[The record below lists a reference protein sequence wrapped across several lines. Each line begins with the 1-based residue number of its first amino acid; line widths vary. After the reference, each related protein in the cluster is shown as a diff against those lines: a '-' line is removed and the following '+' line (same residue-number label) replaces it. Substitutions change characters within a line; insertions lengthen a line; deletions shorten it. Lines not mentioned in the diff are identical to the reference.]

1 MNQSFIPFIQAVGRG
16 QKSGRFL
23 TEDEAYRAMTMLLN
37 QEVSELQKG
46 AFLMLLRVREE
57 SIEELTGFVRAC
69 RDTMNSV
76 AHSVPE
82 HLIDW
87 GCYAGKRR
95 QLPWFILAM
104 SILIENGYK
113 VLAHGAHEPES
124 QRLYLDTVLKTLGIY
139 DTVVSLSV
147 EQALQRVSSHSF
159 SFLSLQ
165 HAHPQLHELIQLRA
179 GLGLRSCANTLA
191 RLLNPC
197 GAEYSIQG
205 VHHKGVDIK
214 HQQISQALDNT
225 NTLCFR
231 GEGGEPEISP
241 CKSTELYISRG
252 KSLEQHALA
261 PLQNWEMK
269 PRKLDVNAL
278 IRNWQGEQAHPYGEN
293 SVLSTLTSVL
303 ILVERIP
310 QPEAIQKASRL
321 WQQRNRAF
329 FLGMPIS
336 EMNVDARM
344 LAK

>member
-1 MNQSFIPFIQAVGRG
+1 MNQAFIPFIQAVGRG

-23 TEDEAYRAMTMLLN
+23 TEDEAYCAMTMLLN

-69 RDTMNSV
+69 KDTMNPV

-82 HLIDW
+82 QLIDW

-139 DTVVSLSV
+139 DMVVSFSV
-147 EQALQRVSSHSF
+147 DQALQRVSSHSF

-179 GLGLRSCANTLA
+179 SLGLRSCANTLA
-191 RLLNPC
+191 RLLNPS
-197 GAEYSIQG
+197 GAKYSIQG

-214 HQQISQALDNT
+214 HQLISQALDNT

-241 CKSTELYISRG
+241 SKSTELYICRG
-252 KSLEQHALA
+252 KDSEKHILA
-261 PLQNWEMK
+261 PVQNWQMK
-269 PRKLDVNAL
+269 PRKLDANAL
-278 IRNWQGEQAHPYGEN
+278 LTSWQGEETHPYGEN

-303 ILVERIP
+303 ILVEGMP
-310 QPEAIQKASRL
+310 QSDAIQKASRL
-321 WQQRNRAF
+321 WQRRNKAY
-329 FLGMPIS
+329 FLGMPIN
-336 EMNVDARM
+336 EMKIDADL